1 VDLTNHAVPLHDLF
15 RRVVLLAMIVPQKRF
30 PRARRLSTQMAPT
43 LPRLPVPPLR
53 QTLDQYLQS
62 IKPFLLED
70 EARGGPSFASSFGL
84 RVKWAQAY
92 EKELGKT
99 CQERLLGAL
108 YRTSKKLFTSL
119 L

>member
-1 VDLTNHAVPLHDLF
+1 
-15 RRVVLLAMIVPQKRF
+15 MIVSQKLL

-70 EARGGPSFASSFGL
+70 EARGGTSFASSFE
-84 RVKWAQAY
+84 RHAKWAQAY
-92 EKELGKT
+92 EKGLGKT
-99 CQERLLGAL
+99 CQERLLGTFYHASNSFL
-108 YRTSKKLFTSL
+108 ARVFMVNSST
-119 L
+119 